1 MKVKYI
7 KCMDY
12 EFTNVNVVSIST
24 DVELNKS
31 IENHKVICVEDDDGE
46 RDYINTDYIMYWG

>member
-12 EFTNVNVVSIST
+12 EFNDVELINIST
-24 DVELNKS
+24 DIELNKA
-31 IENHKVICVEDDDGE
+31 IENHLVIGVKAEDGGI
-46 RDYINTDYIMYWG
+46 DYINSDYIMYWG